1 MTVLAGQAVSEI
13 RQLSS
18 LFNNNLYSDAN
29 IVGFFNDGA
38 AELYDWIVGQY
49 ETYFLTSVDFT
60 LAGGVGGNI
69 FPMPMAQLLKDN
81 TLELSPTSNQPCN
94 VPRLSSWSD
103 RNTAV
108 GIGYGFGP
116 SGRRYYPAGSNL
128 MVFPP
133 NSSAGNYRLWYTPK
147 YIPISLTVPVPPSNP
162 AVPATVN
169 AVATGGVVS
178 FNGAGFTAANVGD
191 SIVLSGS
198 TAGNNGTFPIASVA
212 DNNDIIVTGTTFVEI
227 GAGLAVVIQPQ
238 GTTSAF
244 NVVME
249 PWVLYPE
256 VHAAIT
262 IRTGRQ
268 QDTSDLVP
276 KLAALKQRISS
287 ATANRTEEVA
297 QSPLRDS
304 YGYWGSWYG
313 GG

>member
-1 MTVLAGQAVSEI
+1 MTALAGQVVAEI

-18 LFNNNLYSDAN
+18 LFNNNLYSDTN

-38 AELYDWIVGQY
+38 GELYDWIVGQY

-60 LAGGVGGNI
+60 LAGGVGGNV
-69 FPMPMAQLLKDN
+69 FAMPMDKLLKDN

-108 GIGYGFGP
+108 GVGYGGFGP

-133 NSSAGNYRLWYTPK
+133 NSSAGNYRLYYTPK
-147 YIPISLTVPVPPSNP
+147 YIPIFINSLTPQ
-162 AVPATVN
+162 TVQ
-169 AVATGGVVS
+169 ASTHDWL
-178 FNGAGFTAANVGD
+178 FTNGAFTAADVGNYL
-191 SIVLSGS
+191 VVSGAS
-198 TAGNNGTFPIASVA
+198 HAGNNGTFLITA
-212 DNNDIIVTGTTFVEI
+212 VTDLSNVVTANATTLVDEAF
-227 GAGLAVVIQPQ
+227 GGGVVITEQNP
-238 GTTSAF
+238 F

-249 PWVLYPE
+249 PWILYAE
-256 VHAAIT
+256 IHAAIT

-287 ATANRTEEVA
+287 ATANRTEEVS

-304 YGYWGSWYG
+304 YGYWGSRYG